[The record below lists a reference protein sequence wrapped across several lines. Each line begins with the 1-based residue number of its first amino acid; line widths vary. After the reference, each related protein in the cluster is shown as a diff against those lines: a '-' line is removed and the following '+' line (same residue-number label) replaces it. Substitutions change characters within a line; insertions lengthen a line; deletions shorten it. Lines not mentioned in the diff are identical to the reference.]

1 MKGPP
6 THPLMD
12 DIYGQLMNGVHE
24 LAPNADAVVGFA
36 LVAWDANGNLMA
48 FSKRSGDVPF
58 ASHQILDVV
67 TAALV
72 NRRHLEALN

>member
-12 DIYGQLMNGVHE
+12 DIYGQLMNGVHM

-36 LVAWDANGNLMA
+36 LVAWDAHGNLTTL
-48 FSKRSGDVPF
+48 SKRSGEAPF
-58 ASHQILDVV
+58 AAHQILEVV

-72 NRRHLEALN
+72 NHRRFEALN